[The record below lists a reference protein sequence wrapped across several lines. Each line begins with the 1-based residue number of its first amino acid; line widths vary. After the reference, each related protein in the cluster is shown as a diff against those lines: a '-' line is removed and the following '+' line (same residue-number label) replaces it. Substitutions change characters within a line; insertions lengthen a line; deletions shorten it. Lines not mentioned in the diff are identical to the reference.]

1 MAPSRG
7 KGVSGEVDGVSVK
20 DEVRG
25 DIVAAVRAQLAI
37 LQSRAEE
44 SPDQA
49 SPTDALLSTS
59 AVAERPQRR
68 RTLLDQLDPG
78 KGWSAFELGRV
89 GQRHYAGTAPSAR
102 DFSNVNLEELK
113 ELEAILASLQARI
126 DGHYSSAER
135 PSAEADDAMQVDLFD
150 GPEASA
156 TLRSTSATQTVG
168 VYEREC
174 IVALQNA
181 LVDMLDDEDLALQQE
196 AEEECER
203 DEGEGAYYGGL
214 GGGLGGGRGGSGVGG
229 GGGGEGG
236 GTELPSPDLCKYL
249 NIL

>member
-7 KGVSGEVDGVSVK
+7 KGVSGEVDGVSYTYYPKRKSGFLSIPDGILSGSARLHNFRVK

-25 DIVAAVRAQLAI
+25 DIVVAVRAQLAV

-113 ELEAILASLQARI
+113 ELEAILVRVVDYQASLQARI

-196 AEEECER
+196 AEE
-203 DEGEGAYYGGL
+203 
-214 GGGLGGGRGGSGVGG
+214 
-229 GGGGEGG
+229 
-236 GTELPSPDLCKYL
+236 
-249 NIL
+249 

>member
-1 MAPSRG
+1 MAHHNRNRQSRPAPAG
-7 KGVSGEVDGVSVK
+7 KGVSGEVDGVSYTYYLKRKSGFLSTPDGILSGSARLHNFRVK

-25 DIVAAVRAQLAI
+25 DIVAA
-37 LQSRAEE
+37 
-44 SPDQA
+44 
-49 SPTDALLSTS
+49 
-59 AVAERPQRR
+59 RR

-102 DFSNVNLEELK
+102 DFSNVNIEELK
-113 ELEAILASLQARI
+113 ELEAILVRVVDYQASLQARI

-135 PSAEADDAMQVDLFD
+135 PSAEADDTVQVDLFD

-214 GGGLGGGRGGSGVGG
+214 GGGRGGSGVGG

-236 GTELPSPDLCKYL
+236 
-249 NIL
+249 